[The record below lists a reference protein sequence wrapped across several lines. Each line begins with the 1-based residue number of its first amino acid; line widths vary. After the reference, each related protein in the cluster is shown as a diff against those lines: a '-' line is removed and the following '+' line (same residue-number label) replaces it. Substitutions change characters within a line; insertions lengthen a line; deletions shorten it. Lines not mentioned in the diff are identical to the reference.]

1 METPE
6 KIPEERA
13 ADVSLCESLSLG
25 EVCIDRNAF
34 ELDLKINEGYQSYS
48 AELLRLSLLALTGLS
63 FVWLKLYLPD
73 KDAPSHD
80 VSSFGV
86 YGSLGVAFLSF
97 VLSSGA
103 ALLHRNTASES
114 LAYHLTALRRYKRR
128 RPGHGNRPGDLALAA
143 QERVTRDWF
152 FKLSGFLL
160 SASAVLLV
168 MGVLAFG
175 VAMYYVMRSP
185 VAVHRPY

>member
-1 METPE
+1 MSATDNAPP
-6 KIPEERA
+6 KPG
-13 ADVSLCESLSLG
+13 DVSQAESVSLG
-25 EVCIDRNAF
+25 EIAIDRDAF

-48 AELLRLSLLALTGLS
+48 AEILRLSLLALTGLS

-73 KDAPSHD
+73 KDSAFRD

-86 YGSLGVAFLSF
+86 YGSLGAAFLAF

-114 LAYHLTALRRYKRR
+114 LAYHLTTLRRYKRR
-128 RPGHGNRPGDLALAA
+128 RPARSDRPSDLELAA
-143 QERVTRDWF
+143 RDTAKRDWF
-152 FKLSGFLL
+152 FKLSGLLL

-168 MGVLAFG
+168 IGVLAFG
-175 VAMYYVMRSP
+175 VAMFCVMRSP
-185 VAVHRPY
+185 IASH

>member
-1 METPE
+1 MDTPDT
-6 KIPEERA
+6 P
-13 ADVSLCESLSLG
+13 ADARDASQRESMSLG
-25 EVCIDRNAF
+25 EVSVDRDAF

-73 KDAPSHD
+73 KDAASRD

-86 YGSLGVAFLSF
+86 YGSLGAAFLAF

-114 LAYHLTALRRYKRR
+114 LAHHLTALRRYKRLRPARGDR
-128 RPGHGNRPGDLALAA
+128 RGDLELAEHDRA
-143 QERVTRDWF
+143 KRDWF

-175 VAMYYVMRSP
+175 VAMYHVMRSP
-185 VAVHRPY
+185 IAPR